1 MIVTPLTA
9 AAVIYIIANLCV
21 FVLYGADKHRART
34 GDWRIPESTLL
45 IAALIGPFGA
55 YGAMRLFRHKTQ
67 KTLFL
72 LVPVFLV
79 LHIAGILYLGWLL
92 YLGPGIPLP

>member
-1 MIVTPLTA
+1 MFVSDPLTA
-9 AAVIYIIANLCV
+9 AAVLYCAANIAV
-21 FVLYGADKHRART
+21 FAIYGADKHRAQR

-79 LHIAGILYLGWLL
+79 LHILAIGYIAARLLGFVS
-92 YLGPGIPLP
+92 

>member
-1 MIVTPLTA
+1 MFVSDPLTV
-9 AAVIYIIANLCV
+9 AAVLYCAANIAV
-21 FVLYGADKHRART
+21 FVLYGADKHRAQR

-45 IAALIGPFGA
+45 IAALVGPFGA

-79 LHIAGILYLGWLL
+79 LHILAMGYVAALLAGFVS
-92 YLGPGIPLP
+92 